1 MSAPRNDSPD
11 LQRQALEALR
21 RMRERVEQME
31 AARTE
36 PLAIVGLGCRL
47 PGAPD
52 PEAFWELLRT
62 GGDAIRDIPSE
73 RWDAARHSPADINVV
88 HKAGLL
94 DRVDGFDA
102 EFFGIAG
109 REAQLMDPQQRLFL
123 EVTWEALECAG
134 IPPSSLKGTR
144 TGVFVGTTTSDY
156 LHLLTRR
163 LRDSELDAYIVSGNT
178 LNATAGRVSFT
189 LGLQGPA
196 IAMDTACSSSL
207 VAVDRACRSVRDGE
221 SRMAIA
227 GGVNL
232 ILSPEVL
239 LCLARWGMLS
249 PDAHCKTFD
258 ASANGFVRA
267 EGCGV
272 ILIKRLS
279 TALADGDRVI
289 ALIRG
294 SAVNQDGPSSGFA
307 VPNGL
312 AQIDVMRDALTASG
326 LSPDAVGYIEAH
338 GTGTTLGD
346 PIEMDG
352 IATVYGADR
361 SRPLVV
367 GAVKSNVGHLEAAA
381 GVTGLIKTVLAL
393 AHRQIPPNVNFRVP
407 TPHIPWADIPVRV
420 PTTLEPWEPIKGRR
434 IAGVSSFGFSGTN
447 AHVIL
452 EEAPQPQAAA
462 NMAAAAPAPHLITLS
477 ARSPAALDALAN
489 LYAARLERDGA
500 DVALIGPAGAA
511 GRAHM
516 PYRLSVTG
524 PDANALVVSLRTAAR
539 GEDCAELRR
548 ARIAVASNA
557 GVAFLFT
564 GQGAQYAGMGRELAK
579 ASPVFRDA
587 LERCAAAID
596 TELGGS
602 LLEVMF
608 APGEENAPLDET
620 RYTQPALFAIQ
631 YALVE
636 LWRSVGITPSVVLG
650 HSVGE
655 FAAAC
660 CAGVMSLDDAAKLVT
675 LRGRLMQELPDGG
688 AMAAVFTCESAV
700 KDTIAR
706 IPGVVVVAGIN
717 GPDETV
723 VSGET
728 AAVQATIAAFAK
740 EGVRAEP
747 MKVSHAFHSPLMRPM
762 LAAFERA
769 AGGVTRAAPEV
780 RIISSMTGRVADA
793 EWGSAKYWIEQLQSP
808 VRYADAIRTA
818 VESGIAAALEIGPHP
833 VLAALG
839 HRSLPDADIAWFS
852 SLRRG
857 RDDWTTWLGTLGD
870 LYVRGV
876 VDDWSGVERRAVR
889 ARVELPRYPFQRA
902 RYWVDEPKGA
912 DAPSGPA
919 TRTWRHPLLGWRVP
933 VATGD
938 AIFETAAG
946 DSAHAVLREHSF
958 NGRSVWPATASAE
971 MMLAASRELAPN
983 MACEL
988 RDLEFR
994 APLILSAE
1002 GSVTVQTVLRSAG
1015 RGAWSAEI
1023 LRAPPGDGGAW
1034 LVIAAARVEAHLP
1047 GEAAR
1052 ATEREESIRSRLSD
1066 EVDPQAFYAGLAA
1079 RGAQFGPAFRSLDS
1093 IRCAEGEAMGRVRLP
1108 SSTANGFILHPVL
1121 LDGCLQLASVAAGDR
1136 GASAEPLYF
1145 PTHAGRLAVF
1155 GNSGAVVWC
1164 HVTVRRKPEAPRALW
1179 AELSVWNEDGTP
1191 VARLDDVR
1199 FERVSPAALGLVPAG
1214 LVERAGYELV
1224 WREVAAEAAAPSTK
1238 RWLVVPDRSGS
1249 GESLVRVLR
1258 ERGDA
1263 VAMMSV
1269 DDASRDSAEVARAL
1283 DAIAVT
1289 LGGLPEAVVHLAG
1302 LDAPATTDGASA
1314 SAGVRSM
1321 LQSAL
1326 HLAQACVRI
1335 YGQRSARLWLVTRGA
1350 QAVRPGEGASPAGA
1364 ALWGFGRVVRA
1375 EHPELSCSMLDL
1387 DARASVQDIVAV
1399 VDSIDPAESL
1409 VAVRA
1414 GQAWTARLA
1423 PLREAGEFR
1432 LTVPRPGSI
1441 DDVALEAFEPRVPG
1455 PGEVRIE
1462 VCASGLN
1469 FRDVLCALGMYPG
1482 KVAALGG
1489 ECAGVVSAVG
1499 PDVNSLAP
1507 GDEVIALA
1515 PESLATSVV
1524 VPERFAVRRPASIT
1538 EEQGAGL
1545 TVAYL
1550 TASYALERLASLKRG
1565 ERVLIHSAAGGVGM
1579 AAVRIAQLI
1588 GADVFATASES
1599 KRDLVRAA
1607 GVRHVFDSRSLTF
1620 RDEILDATGGA
1631 GVDVVLNALAGEFI
1645 PASLALLKPGGRF
1658 LEMGKR
1664 DIYSSAEATRLYP
1677 GINYKAFDL
1686 ADDALRDPSL
1696 APTLFAIL
1704 LQRLESGALE
1714 PLPVTVHPLEAPH
1727 AAFEAMVHAR
1737 HTGKLV
1743 LRRYAPRPRTVSID
1757 PNANYL
1763 VTGGFGALGL
1773 AVAEGLAA
1781 RGARHLV
1788 LMGRRPPAPK
1798 ARNVL
1803 QVLAARGVSIR
1814 EVLCDIGDP
1823 SVCEIIAG
1831 IAAREPKLR
1840 GVVHAAGV
1848 LDDGVLAHLD
1858 WPRFE
1863 KALRPKLAGALNLAT
1878 ATERKALDFFVL
1890 FSAGAAWLGNPGQAN
1905 YAAANSTLD
1914 ALAHSLSSAGRAVT
1928 SIAWGRWAGDGM
1940 AGAHGTGGRG
1950 WSALGVG
1957 EIVVEEG
1964 ISAMFRLVE
1973 RGVPVSAVI
1982 PMDWARYLGAVY
1994 GNSPPRFFADV
2005 LKTPVA
2011 EAAHGS
2017 TLVAD
2022 LLATPANQRHAA
2034 LVGRLEALVR
2044 KVVGVPAQRRI
2055 EPNLPVR
2062 DLGMDSLMTVELKNA
2077 ISRAVECTLPAT
2089 LVFDHPT
2096 LESLAAYL
2104 MSVIPQLVPEA
2115 VPTEAT
2121 PDGAAAEVRA
2131 MSETEAEAELLR
2143 ELQHEAR
2150 P

>member
-1 MSAPRNDSPD
+1 MSAPRNDTPD

-52 PEAFWELLRT
+52 PKAFWELLRT
-62 GGDAIRDIPSE
+62 GGDAIRDIPPE
-73 RWDAARHSPADINVV
+73 RWDAARHSPADLSVV

-123 EVTWEALECAG
+123 EVAWEALESAG
-134 IPPSSLKGTR
+134 IPPTSLKGTR
-144 TGVFVGTTTSDY
+144 TGVFVGTTTTDY
-156 LHLLTRR
+156 LRLLTLR

-178 LNATAGRVSFT
+178 LNATAGRVAFT

-221 SRMAIA
+221 SHMAIA

-279 TALADGDRVI
+279 TAMADGDRVI

-312 AQIDVMRDALTASG
+312 AQIGVMRDALAASG
-326 LSPDAVGYIEAH
+326 LSPGAVGYIEAH

-352 IATVYGADR
+352 IATVYGEGR

-407 TPHIPWADIPVRV
+407 TPHIPWDEIPVRV
-420 PTTLEPWEPIKGRR
+420 PTTLEPWEPIEGRR

-452 EEAPQPQAAA
+452 EEAPQPPAAA
-462 NMAAAAPAPHLITLS
+462 TAAAPAPHLITLS

-489 LYAARLERDGA
+489 LYAERLERDGA
-500 DVALIGPAGAA
+500 DVASLGPAAAA
-511 GRAHM
+511 GRTHM

-524 PDANALVVSLRTAAR
+524 ADANALAASLRAAAR
-539 GEDCAELRR
+539 GEDCAELKR
-548 ARIAVASNA
+548 ARIAGAAQA

-564 GQGAQYAGMGRELAK
+564 GQGAQYAGMGRELAQ
-579 ASPVFRDA
+579 ASPVFREA

-596 TELGGS
+596 PELGRS

-608 APGEENAPLDET
+608 APAEANAPLDET

-631 YALVE
+631 YALAE
-636 LWRSVGITPSVVLG
+636 LWKSVGITPSVVLG

-660 CAGVMSLDDAAKLVT
+660 CAGVMSLEDAAKLVT
-675 LRGRLMQELPDGG
+675 LRGRLMQALPGGG
-688 AMAAVFTCESAV
+688 AMAAVFASESAV
-700 KDTIAR
+700 KAAIAD

-728 AAVQATIAAFAK
+728 AAVQAIVAAFAAK
-740 EGVRAEP
+740 GVRAEA
-747 MKVSHAFHSPLMRPM
+747 MKVSHAFHSPLMQPM

-769 AGGVTRAAPEV
+769 AGGVTRAAPQV

-793 EWGSAKYWIEQLQSP
+793 EWGSAKYWLAQLQSP

-818 VESGIAAALEIGPHP
+818 AESGIATALEIGPHP

-839 HRSLPDADIAWFS
+839 PRSLPDADIAWLS

-857 RDDWTTWLGTLGD
+857 RDDWTTWIGTLGE

-876 VDDWSGVERRAVR
+876 VDDWSGAQGRAAR
-889 ARVELPRYPFQRA
+889 ARVELPPYPFQRA

-912 DAPSGPA
+912 GAQSGPA
-919 TRTWRHPLLGWRVP
+919 AGTWRHPLLGWRVP

-946 DSAHAVLREHSF
+946 DAAHAVLREHSF
-958 NGRSVWPATASAE
+958 NGRCVWPATASAE
-971 MMLAASRELAPN
+971 MLLAASRDLAPHGVG
-983 MACEL
+983 EL
-988 RDLEFR
+988 RDLELR
-994 APLILSAE
+994 APLLLPAE
-1002 GSVTVQTVLRSAG
+1002 GSVTVQTVLRPDGAD
-1015 RGAWSAEI
+1015 AWSAEI
-1023 LRAPPGDGGAW
+1023 LRAPQGEGEAW
-1034 LVIAAARVEAHLP
+1034 LVIAAARVEVHSQ
-1047 GEAAR
+1047 GEGAR
-1052 ATEREESIRSRLSD
+1052 TTEREESIRARLAQ
-1066 EVDPQAFYAGLAA
+1066 EVDPQAFYAGLAG
-1079 RGAQFGPAFRSLDS
+1079 RGAQFGPAFRSLDA
-1093 IRCAEGEAMGRVRLP
+1093 IRCTEGEALGRVRL
-1108 SSTANGFILHPVL
+1108 AGAAAGGFILHPVL
-1121 LDGCLQLASVAAGDR
+1121 LDGCLQLASVAAGDT
-1136 GASAEPLYF
+1136 GSCAEPLYF
-1145 PTHAGRLAVF
+1145 PTHAGRLVVL
-1155 GNSGAVVWC
+1155 GSPGAVVWC
-1164 HVTVRRKPEAPRALW
+1164 HATVRRKPEAPRALW
-1179 AELSVWNEDGTP
+1179 AEFAVWNEDGTP
-1191 VARLDDVR
+1191 VAKLEDVR
-1199 FERVSPAALGLVPAG
+1199 FERVPPAALGLAPAG
-1214 LVERAGYELV
+1214 LVERAGYELA
-1224 WREVAAEAAAPSTK
+1224 WQELALGAAAPSAK
-1238 RWLVVPDRSGS
+1238 RWLVVPDRSGA
-1249 GESLVRVLR
+1249 GESLARSLR

-1263 VAMMSV
+1263 VATMSI
-1269 DDASRDSAEVARAL
+1269 DDASRDPAEIARAL
-1283 DAIAVT
+1283 DAIAAT
-1289 LGGLPEAVVHLAG
+1289 LGGLPEAVVHMAG
-1302 LDAPATTDGASA
+1302 LDAPAAIEGASA
-1314 SAGVRSM
+1314 GAAVRP
-1321 LQSAL
+1321 LVQSAL
-1326 HLAQACVRI
+1326 HLAQACVRA
-1335 YGQRSARLWLVTRGA
+1335 YGQRSARLWLVTRAA
-1350 QAVRPGEGASPAGA
+1350 QAVRSGEGASPAGA

-1375 EHPELSCSMLDL
+1375 EHPELSCTMLDL
-1387 DARASVQDIVAV
+1387 DARAGTQELVAV
-1399 VDSIDPAESL
+1399 MDSIDPAESH

-1414 GQAWTARLA
+1414 GHAWTARLA

-1432 LTVPRPGSI
+1432 LTVPRPGNI
-1441 DDVALEAFEPRVPG
+1441 DDVALEAFVPRDPG

-1462 VCASGLN
+1462 VRASGLN

-1499 PDVNSLAP
+1499 SGVRSLAP

-1515 PESLATSVV
+1515 PESLATCVV
-1524 VPERFAVRRPASIT
+1524 VPERFAVRRPANIT
-1538 EEQGAGL
+1538 DEQGAGL

-1579 AAVRIAQLI
+1579 AAVRIAQLV
-1588 GADVFATASES
+1588 GAEVFATASES
-1599 KRDLVRAA
+1599 KRELVRAA
-1607 GVRHVFDSRSLTF
+1607 GVKHVFDSRSLTF
-1620 RDEILDATGGA
+1620 RDEILETTGGA

-1645 PASLALLKPGGRF
+1645 PASLALLKRGGRF

-1664 DIYSSAEATRLYP
+1664 DIYSPAEATRLYP
-1677 GINYKAFDL
+1677 GIAYKAFDL
-1686 ADDALRDPSL
+1686 ADDALRDPAL
-1696 APTLFAIL
+1696 APALFAAL

-1727 AAFEAMVHAR
+1727 AAFEAMAHAR

-1743 LRRYAPRPRTVSID
+1743 LRRNAPRRRTVSID
-1757 PNANYL
+1757 PGARYL

-1773 AVAEGLAA
+1773 AVSEGLAA

-1798 ARNVL
+1798 VREAL

-1814 EVLCDIGDP
+1814 EVLCDVGDP
-1823 SVCEIIAG
+1823 QARGIVAG
-1831 IAAREPKLR
+1831 IAAQEPKLR
-1840 GVVHAAGV
+1840 GIVHAAGV
-1848 LDDGVLAHLD
+1848 LDDGVLARQD

-1863 KALRPKLAGALNLAT
+1863 MVLRPKLAGALNLAT
-1878 ATERKALDFFVL
+1878 ATEREALDFFVL

-1905 YAAANSTLD
+1905 YAAANATLD
-1914 ALAHSLSSAGRAVT
+1914 ALAHSLASAGRAVT

-1940 AGAHGTGGRG
+1940 AGARD

-1964 ISAMFRLVE
+1964 IAAMFGLVE
-1973 RGVPVSAVI
+1973 RGVPVAAVM
-1982 PMDWARYLGAVY
+1982 PMDWARYLGAVH
-1994 GNSPPRFFADV
+1994 GNRPPRLFAGV
-2005 LKTPVA
+2005 LQASGAK
-2011 EAAHGS
+2011 AAQS
-2017 TLVAD
+2017 SSLVAD
-2022 LLATPANQRHAA
+2022 LLATPANQRRAA

-2044 KVVGVPAQRRI
+2044 KVAGVPAERRI
-2055 EPNLPVR
+2055 DPSLPVR
-2062 DLGMDSLMTVELKNA
+2062 DLGMDSLMTVELRNA
-2077 ISRAVECTLPAT
+2077 IGRAVDRTLPAT

-2096 LESLAAYL
+2096 LDALAAYL
-2104 MSVIPQLVPEA
+2104 MSAIPQLAPEA
-2115 VPTEAT
+2115 APTEPT
-2121 PDGAAAEVRA
+2121 PDAAAAEVRA
-2131 MSETEAEAELLR
+2131 MSEAEAEAELLR
-2143 ELQHEAR
+2143 ELQQETQ

>member
-1 MSAPRNDSPD
+1 MSASRNDASD
-11 LQRQALEALR
+11 LQRQALDALR
-21 RMRERVEQME
+21 RMRERVEQLE

-52 PEAFWELLRT
+52 AQAFWELLRI
-62 GGDAIRDIPSE
+62 GGDAIRDIPPE
-73 RWDAARHSPADINVV
+73 RWDAARHSPPDLSVV

-123 EVTWEALECAG
+123 EVAWEALESAG
-134 IPPSSLKGTR
+134 IPPSSLRGTR
-144 TGVFVGTTTSDY
+144 TGVFVGTTTTDY

-163 LRDSELDAYIVSGNT
+163 LSDAELDAYIVSGNT
-178 LNATAGRVSFT
+178 LNAVAGRVSFT

-232 ILSPEVL
+232 ILSPEIL

-326 LSPDAVGYIEAH
+326 LSPSAVGYIEAH

-352 IATVYGADR
+352 IATVYGAGR

-367 GAVKSNVGHLEAAA
+367 GAVKSNLGHLEAAA

-407 TPHIPWADIPVRV
+407 TPHIPWGEIPVRV
-420 PTTLEPWEPIKGRR
+420 PTTLEPWEPIEGRR

-452 EEAPQPQAAA
+452 EEAPQHQAPA
-462 NMAAAAPAPHLITLS
+462 NRAAPAPHLITLS

-489 LYAARLERDGA
+489 LYASRLERDGT
-500 DVALIGPAGAA
+500 DVASLGPAAAA
-511 GRAHM
+511 GRTHM
-516 PYRLSVTG
+516 PCRLAAIG
-524 PDANALVVSLRTAAR
+524 PDANALAASLRAAAR
-539 GEDCAELRR
+539 GEDCADLKR
-548 ARIAVASNA
+548 ARIANTSDA

-564 GQGAQYAGMGRELAK
+564 GQGVQYAGMGRDLAK
-579 ASPVFRDA
+579 ASPVFREA

-596 TELGGS
+596 PELGRS
-602 LLEVMF
+602 LLELMF
-608 APGEENAPLDET
+608 APGEENSPLDET

-631 YALVE
+631 YALAE

-660 CAGVMSLDDAAKLVT
+660 CAGVMSLEDAAKLVT
-675 LRGRLMQELPDGG
+675 LRGRLMQALPEGG
-688 AMAAVFTCESAV
+688 AMAAVFACESEVQDA
-700 KDTIAR
+700 IAN

-728 AAVQATIAAFAK
+728 AAVQATVAAFAAK
-740 EGVRAEP
+740 GVRTEP
-747 MKVSHAFHSPLMRPM
+747 MKVSHAFHSPLMQPM
-762 LAAFERA
+762 LAAFERVA
-769 AGGVTRAAPEV
+769 CGVTRTAPRV
-780 RIISSMTGRVADA
+780 KVVSSMTGRVADA
-793 EWGSAKYWIEQLQSP
+793 EWGSAKYWVAQLQSP

-818 VESGIAAALEIGPHP
+818 AESGIANALEIGPHP

-839 HRSLPDADIAWFS
+839 HRSLPDSHISWFA

-857 RDDWTTWLGTLGD
+857 REDWTTWIGTLGD

-876 VDDWSGVERRAVR
+876 VDDWSGVEGRAVR
-889 ARVELPRYPFQRA
+889 ARVELPLYPFQRA

-912 DAPSGPA
+912 GAPSGPA
-919 TRTWRHPLLGWRVP
+919 TGIWRHPLLGWRVP

-946 DSAHAVLREHSF
+946 DPAHAVLREHSF

-971 MMLAASRELAPN
+971 MLLAASRELAPDG
-983 MACEL
+983 ACEL

-994 APLILSAE
+994 APLILPNE
-1002 GSVTVQTVLRSAG
+1002 GSVAVQTVLRFAG
-1015 RGAWSAEI
+1015 SGVWSAEI
-1023 LRAPPGDGGAW
+1023 LRAPQGEGDAW
-1034 LVIAAARVEAHLP
+1034 LVIAAARVQVHSQDQ
-1047 GEAAR
+1047 AAR
-1052 ATEREESIRSRLSD
+1052 LEEREESIRERLSG
-1066 EVDPQAFYAGLAA
+1066 EVDPQVFYAGLAG

-1093 IRCAEGEAMGRVRLP
+1093 IRCANGEAFGRVRLP
-1108 SSTANGFILHPVL
+1108 SSAGSGFILHPVL
-1121 LDGCLQLASVAAGDR
+1121 LDGCLQLASVAAGDT
-1136 GASAEPLYF
+1136 GSSAEPLYF
-1145 PTHAGRLAVF
+1145 PTHAGRLVAF
-1155 GNSGAVVWC
+1155 GIPGASVLC

-1179 AELSVWNEDGTP
+1179 AELSVWSEDGRP
-1191 VARLDDVR
+1191 VAKLEDVR
-1199 FERVSPAALGLVPAG
+1199 FERLPPTALGLAPAG
-1214 LVERAGYELV
+1214 LVERAGYEIA
-1224 WREVAAEAAAPSTK
+1224 WQEVALGTAVPSMK
-1238 RWLVVPDRSGS
+1238 RWLVVTDRTGA
-1249 GESLVRVLR
+1249 GESLACALR
-1258 ERGDA
+1258 ARGDA
-1263 VAMMSV
+1263 VGIMSV
-1269 DDASRDSAEVARAL
+1269 DDALRDPAEVALAL
-1283 DAIAVT
+1283 DAIAAT
-1289 LGGLPEAVVHLAG
+1289 LGGLPEAIVHLPG
-1302 LDAPATTDGASA
+1302 LDVLATTEGASA
-1314 SAGVRSM
+1314 SAVARPI

-1326 HLAQACVRI
+1326 HLVQACVRV
-1335 YGQRSARLWLVTRGA
+1335 YGQRSTRLWLVTLTA

-1387 DARASVQDIVAV
+1387 DIRASTQDLVAV
-1399 VDSIDPAESL
+1399 LDSIDQDESH

-1414 GQAWTARLA
+1414 GRAWTARLA
-1423 PLREAGEFR
+1423 PVREAGEFR
-1432 LTVPRPGSI
+1432 LTVPMPGSI
-1441 DDVALEAFEPRVPG
+1441 DDVSLEAFEPRVPG

-1499 PDVNSLAP
+1499 PGVRSLVP

-1515 PESLATSVV
+1515 PESLATCVV
-1524 VPERFAVRRPASIT
+1524 VPERFAVRRPANIT
-1538 EEQGAGL
+1538 AEQGAGL

-1550 TASYALERLASLKRG
+1550 TASYGLERLASLKRG

-1588 GADVFATASES
+1588 GAEVFATASES
-1599 KRDLVRAA
+1599 KRDIVRAA
-1607 GVRHVFDSRSLTF
+1607 GVKYVFDSRSLAF

-1631 GVDVVLNALAGEFI
+1631 GVDVVLNALSGEFI
-1645 PASLALLKPGGRF
+1645 PASLSLLRRGGRF

-1664 DIYSSAEATRLYP
+1664 DIYSPAEATRLYP
-1677 GINYKAFDL
+1677 GVSYMAFDL
-1686 ADDALRDPSL
+1686 ADDALSDPSL
-1696 APTLFAIL
+1696 APSLFASL

-1714 PLPVTVHPLEAPH
+1714 PLPVTVYPLEAPH
-1727 AAFEAMVHAR
+1727 AAFEAMAQAR
-1737 HTGKLV
+1737 HIGKLV
-1743 LRRYAPRPRTVSID
+1743 LRRHAPRPRNVSID
-1757 PNANYL
+1757 PDASYL

-1773 AVAEGLAA
+1773 AIAEGLAA

-1788 LMGRRPPAPK
+1788 VMGRRPPAPK
-1798 ARNVL
+1798 AREAL

-1814 EVLCDIGDP
+1814 EMLCDVGDP
-1823 SVCEIIAG
+1823 KACETIAG
-1831 IAAREPKLR
+1831 VATQEPKLR
-1840 GVVHAAGV
+1840 GIVHAAGV
-1848 LDDGVLAHLD
+1848 LDDGVLARQD

-1863 KALRPKLAGALNLAT
+1863 AVLRPKLTGAFNLAT
-1878 ATERKALDFFVL
+1878 ATEGKALDFFVL

-1905 YAAANSTLD
+1905 YAAANATLD
-1914 ALAHSLSSAGRAVT
+1914 ALAHMLASAGRAVT
-1928 SIAWGRWAGDGM
+1928 SVAWGRWAGDGM
-1940 AGAHGTGGRG
+1940 AGPHETGGRD
-1950 WSALGVG
+1950 WTALGVG

-1964 ISAMFRLVE
+1964 IEAMFRLVE
-1973 RGVPVSAVI
+1973 RGVPVAAVM
-1982 PMDWARYLGAVY
+1982 PMDWVRYLGAVY
-1994 GNSPPRFFADV
+1994 GNRPPRLFAD
-2005 LKTPVA
+2005 LLQAP
-2011 EAAHGS
+2011 EAKAARGS

-2022 LLATPANQRHAA
+2022 LLSTPANQRRAV

-2055 EPNLPVR
+2055 DSSMPVR
-2062 DLGMDSLMTVELKNA
+2062 DLGMDSLMTVELRNA
-2077 ISRAVECTLPAT
+2077 ICRAVDRTLPAT

-2096 LESLAAYL
+2096 LDALAAYII
-2104 MSVIPQLVPEA
+2104 SVIPQLAPVA

-2121 PDGAAAEVRA
+2121 LDVAAAEVRA
-2131 MSETEAEAELLR
+2131 MSEAEAEAELLR
-2143 ELQHEAR
+2143 ELHHEVQR
-2150 P
+2150 